1 MRKKGWRVMPTAII
15 SVSDKTGIVDFS
27 RGLVGMGWEL
37 IASAGTARLL
47 RENELSVTEVSE
59 LTGFPEILDGRVK
72 TLYPAIHAGLL
83 ARDIDADRKTL
94 SELGLEM
101 IDLAVVNLY
110 PFE

>member
-59 LTGFPEILDGRVK
+59 L
-72 TLYPAIHAGLL
+72 
-83 ARDIDADRKTL
+83 
-94 SELGLEM
+94 GLEM